1 MNKKRRERSS
11 ARRTRNIAVA
21 PALVTLLNV
30 ICGFAAIHFAAR
42 GMQDADSIWL
52 ERPELNYFAAS
63 AWAIILAM
71 VCDALDGFLA
81 RMTGGTSSFGGQ
93 LDSLADII
101 SFGMAP
107 AFLMLAVVEKRMPDI
122 FHPADP
128 IFSSIPG
135 KLLWLI
141 AVLYICCAALR
152 LARFNVESRPEVEA
166 HMGFSGLPS
175 PAAAGV
181 LASLVLLKEDL
192 PNLIQQLMAK
202 IPNLS
207 QFGSQ
212 AVILILPIAT
222 VCVALLM
229 VSRIPYRHLINQ
241 YIRGR
246 HPFSHVV
253 RVVIIMVFL
262 LWQPQLTLTIGFIA
276 FASVSVVQRAWQV
289 YSKRK
294 RAYTPETIRPDK

>member
-1 MNKKRRERSS
+1 MSKRRRESSS
-11 ARRTRNIAVA
+11 ARRIRSIAVA
-21 PALVTLLNV
+21 PALITLLNV

-52 ERPELNYFAAS
+52 ERPELNYFAAA
-63 AWAIILAM
+63 AWMIILAM
-71 VCDALDGFLA
+71 VCDAMDGFLA

-93 LDSLADII
+93 LDSLADIV

-107 AFLMLAVVEKRMPDI
+107 AFLMLLVVEKRMPEI
-122 FHPADP
+122 FHPAGP

-152 LARFNVESRPEVEA
+152 LARFNVENRQDVEA

-192 PNLIQQLMAK
+192 PSLIQ
-202 IPNLS
+202 I
-207 QFGSQ
+207 GSQ
-212 AVILILPIAT
+212 AVIVILPFIT
-222 VCVALLM
+222 VGVALLM

-246 HPFSHVV
+246 RPFSHVV
-253 RVVIIMVFL
+253 RIVIIMVFL
-262 LWQPQLTLTIGFIA
+262 FWQPQLTLAIGFVA
-276 FASVSVVQRAWQV
+276 YASGSAVQRLWQL
-289 YSKRK
+289 YSRRK
-294 RAYTPETIRPDK
+294 RALTPEPARPDK